1 MLLTNTFSPS
11 ISRLRSLFM
20 ISKNLQIKDV
30 TDRATIFLP
39 FTAPA
44 SVCWHLQPATT
55 PISASVLGFW
65 QDTDQ
70 GKRLVI
76 DSRRLSGVSD
86 TYRIRY
92 LISPLTSSIL
102 PVFSTPV
109 TKHSAFTTRRDL
121 TSGLLSGTMILF
133 SNSSSVSLI
142 STVLHVRTGFFINS
156 ICIHRPPLIPIPFIP
171 KDMPPSKNV

>member
-1 MLLTNTFSPS
+1 M
-11 ISRLRSLFM
+11 SRTAHDLST
-20 ISKNLQIKDV
+20 V
-30 TDRATIFLP
+30 DRTRLGVL
-39 FTAPA
+39 A
-44 SVCWHLQPATT
+44 SQPATT
-55 PISASVLGFW
+55 PISASVLGSGRI
-65 QDTDQ
+65 QTR
-70 GKRLVI
+70 KRLVM

-142 STVLHVRTGFFINS
+142 SMVLYVRTGFYQLHLYS
-156 ICIHRPPLIPIPFIP
+156 QTSLIPIPFIP